1 MNKLNFQFKNKEG
14 KYFAPIVQTVPNYQV
29 RDGAVT
35 EVGKKIRGGVK
46 GVYAKVKFTITSDN
60 KAELFAIN
68 TEFFPS
74 SN

>member
-1 MNKLNFQFKNKEG
+1 MNKLQFQFKEKEG

-29 RDGAVT
+29 VDGSVT

-46 GVYAKVKFTITSDN
+46 GVYAKVRLTIDSPD
-60 KAELFAIN
+60 KAQLFAIN
-68 TEFFPS
+68 TDMVPS

>member
-1 MNKLNFQFKNKEG
+1 MNKLNFNFKEKEG
-14 KYFAPIVQTVPNYQV
+14 KFFAPIVQTVPNYQV
-29 RDGAVT
+29 VDGSVQ

-46 GVYAKVKFTITSDN
+46 GVYAKVKFTITSPA

>member
-1 MNKLNFQFKNKEG
+1 MNKLQFQFKEKEG

-29 RDGAVT
+29 VDGSVT

-46 GVYAKVKFTITSDN
+46 GVYAKVKFNIDSTT
-60 KAELFAIN
+60 KAELFSIN
-68 TEFFPS
+68 TEMFQS